1 MRKLISILFAT
12 VLVLCTA
19 MSAHARKYSFG
30 IPSDPD
36 RFVIDVPSGVK
47 VESTRTGYELTMHGH
62 EWPMLEFYAVKNNG
76 LSLDGLADLYT
87 QQLNLNVIDSTYKQ
101 NNVYLLRGQQPAV
114 GGVAITFTRMPDD
127 GTIVVMGMHGIRGDI
142 PEQLIYIL
150 NHISLK

>member
-1 MRKLISILFAT
+1 MRKLISILFLT
-12 VLVLCTA
+12 VLVLCTT

-47 VESTRTGYELTMHGH
+47 VESTRTGYELT
-62 EWPMLEFYAVKNNG
+62 MLEFYAVKNNG

-101 NNVYLLRGQQPAV
+101 NNVYLLRGQQPSV